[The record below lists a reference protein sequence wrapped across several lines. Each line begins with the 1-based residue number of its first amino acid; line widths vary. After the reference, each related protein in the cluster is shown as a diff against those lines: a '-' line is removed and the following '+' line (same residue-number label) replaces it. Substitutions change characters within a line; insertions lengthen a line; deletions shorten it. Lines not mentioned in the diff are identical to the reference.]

1 MKRNYCLMLVAFVL
15 FVFASNSFATVIM
28 DPSTGGDNLYQI
40 YNDLYGTN
48 YTGSNQLPQL
58 SHSSD
63 SLWVETSGQVL
74 IEVRYGGFSQE
85 LGYFYDGGYTSLISA
100 INWGYNYTPVNINV
114 PNGGPFSWVDV
125 TSGGTWYSS
134 DLLNSDSQDHF
145 IALTTPHA
153 GEYIL
158 AFEDWPVTLG
168 DQDYNDLV
176 LRIDN
181 VASVPEPSTL
191 FLLGAGLA
199 GVGLLR
205 RRFKN

>member
-1 MKRNYCLMLVAFVL
+1 MLVAFVL

>member
-145 IALTTPHA
+145 VALTTPHA